1 MGRGKI
7 EIKRIENSTNRHVT
21 YSKRRQ
27 GLFKKAKEINVLCDA
42 KVSVVIVNG
51 SNKMFEFCSPD
62 TSLASQLQSYQDISR
77 TKLWDA
83 KHEELSKEI
92 ERIDNEN
99 KSMQIRL
106 RHLNGEDVTSLHLPE
121 LASLEATLDTGLRR
135 VRNWKMEEFDKI
147 AQRDQDLEDEN
158 KRLRYLLQQ
167 QEMGMAVAAMDSNV
181 REYQQQQMPF
191 AFRVQPNQP
200 NLHERM

>member
-1 MGRGKI
+1 M
-7 EIKRIENSTNRHVT
+7 
-21 YSKRRQ
+21 
-27 GLFKKAKEINVLCDA
+27 KKAKEINVLCDA

-62 TSLASQLQSYQDISR
+62 TTLASQLQSYQDISR

-135 VRNWKMEEFDKI
+135 VRNWKASLLKHL
-147 AQRDQDLEDEN
+147 QDQDLEDEN